1 MKKQEELQ
9 FLGTVPFLVSSFIFL
24 RIFSEEA
31 TTAPPLGPILGQ
43 NQLSINDFCK
53 DFNLKSNNFSDNLLL
68 SVMVKKNILKKGD
81 FEIFIKIPTI
91 DFFFDQIL
99 YFNNGVFFLYL
110 NEIFDIIKIKS
121 KVLGFNYKR
130 MAILFFSFLK
140 STICKK
146 IILN

>member
-1 MKKQEELQ
+1 MKKLEELQ
-9 FLGTVPFLVSSFIFL
+9 FLGTIPFLVSSFIFL

-53 DFNLKSNNFSDNLLL
+53 DFNLKSVNFSDNLLL

-81 FEIFIKIPTI
+81 FEIYIRMPTI

-99 YFNNGVFFLYL
+99 YLNNGIFVLYL
-110 NEIFDIIKIKS
+110 NELFDVIRIKS
-121 KVLGFNYKR
+121 KDLGLSYKN
-130 MAILFFSFLK
+130 MAIFFFSFLK
-140 STICKK
+140 STNCKR
-146 IILN
+146 IMIQ